1 MKNSIKFNFF
11 NLAFLKSEIALV
23 KLLVK
28 IVLNNSA
35 LHKHYTTKSNNQIDL
50 NPLVWKLCLP
60 KILLLA
66 KKIFASNTIKVKL
79 NSELN

>member
-1 MKNSIKFNFF
+1 MQTMKNSIKFNFF

-50 NPLVWKLCLP
+50 NPLV
-60 KILLLA
+60 
-66 KKIFASNTIKVKL
+66 
-79 NSELN
+79 